1 MTVHERALPTEM
13 PDEQP
18 RSSDESSKPNES
30 AQAKA
35 LAKVWLMGAAAW
47 GHRWTSQLGDLPFNA
62 DGTLTMAAHL
72 WAHQL
77 AGISQRHVLQALSH
91 YAGTRDWPPSLAEIR
106 KQALGIPSID
116 QVRLDLGAK
125 ADGFTRL
132 VWSYIDAWA
141 FSRADQRTAEAMLRA
156 AYDYACERRL
166 AGDEYPLALNEP
178 KDLPRLERK
187 PVSPETIAK
196 ARAEIDAM
204 FGKGAGE

>member
-1 MTVHERALPTEM
+1 MTVHERALPTETH
-13 PDEQP
+13 DELP

-47 GHRWTSQLGDLPFNA
+47 GHRWTSRLGDLPFNA

-77 AGISQRHVLQALSH
+77 AGISQRHVLHALSH

-106 KQALGIPSID
+106 KQALGIPSVD

-125 ADGFTRL
+125 EHSFTRL
-132 VWSYIDAWA
+132 VWSYVDAWA

-156 AYDYACERRL
+156 AYDYAVERRL
-166 AGDEYPLALNEP
+166 AGDEYPLAIGTVQ
-178 KDLPRLERK
+178 DLPQLERK

-196 ARAEIDAM
+196 ARADIEAL
-204 FGKGAGE
+204 FGKGVGE